1 MKNSKAKKGVSGL
14 CTIVFIIFL
23 FLKLT
28 DLVTWSWW
36 WITSPLWLP
45 LVGLLIVVAIIGFLV
60 SLMIVFEYLLKH
72 KTRENE

>member
-1 MKNSKAKKGVSGL
+1 MKNSKTKKGVSGL

-28 DLVTWSWW
+28 GLVAWSWW
-36 WITSPLWLP
+36 AIASPLWLP
-45 LVGLLIVVAIIGFLV
+45 IVALLIVVAIIGFLV

-72 KTRENE
+72 KTQENE

>member
-72 KTRENE
+72 KTQENE

>member
-23 FLKLT
+23 FQKLT

>member
-1 MKNSKAKKGVSGL
+1 MKNSKTKKGVSGL

-28 DLVTWSWW
+28 GLVTWSWW

-45 LVGLLIVVAIIGFLV
+45 IVALLIVVAIIGFLV

-72 KTRENE
+72 KTQENE

>member
-23 FLKLT
+23 FQKLT
-28 DLVTWSWW
+28 GLVTWSWW

-72 KTRENE
+72 KTQENE

>member
-28 DLVTWSWW
+28 GLVTWSWW